1 MKNLSLKLDEKTFEE
16 TEKIVTRLNVNRNR
30 YINKAVHF
38 FNTLHKKRILSKQ
51 LEFESQ
57 LVQAESLKVLKE
69 FEQLEDEST
78 TV

>member
-1 MKNLSLKLDEKTFEE
+1 MKNLSLKLDDNTFEE
-16 TEKIVTRLNVNRNR
+16 TEKIVTRLQVNRNR

-57 LVQAESLKVLKE
+57 LVQAESLKVLAE

-78 TV
+78 AV